1 MRFKANMK
9 PLTHNEIMDLRYAKQ
24 YFQDCYLVS
33 SIGALANSKKG
44 SKILENNISHTNDGF
59 RVKFNNINNKS
70 EDFFISQKELD
81 NLTPIDKYGNPI
93 EINKHFP
100 HNPILKAIEIAM
112 NKIIEKNPSKKPW
125 ISRIPNCNEKFE
137 FNKPSNF
144 LEMFT
149 GEKPIKL
156 NEDNFKLNLKSK
168 EEDAIELFDQ
178 ISDNPNN
185 SFVVGTSINLG
196 LKKINDF
203 HCFDV
208 KNVNKEN
215 ETIDIFDHRFQQI
228 IRLTYDEAIKQLKY
242 IVGYFGKEK

>member
-1 MRFKANMK
+1 MK

-44 SKILENNISHTNDGF
+44 SKILENNIAHTSEGF

-81 NLTPIDKYGNPI
+81 NLTLMDKYGNPI
-93 EINKHFP
+93 EINKYFP

-112 NKIIEKNPSKKPW
+112 NKIISKHPFKKPLL
-125 ISRIPNCNEKFE
+125 SRIPNCNEKFE

-149 GEKPIKL
+149 GEKPINL
-156 NEDNFKLNLKSK
+156 NEDSFKLNLKSK
-168 EEDAIELFDQ
+168 KEDAIKLLDQ
-178 ISDNPNN
+178 MSDNPNN
-185 SFVVGTSINLG
+185 SFVVGTSINFREKDL
-196 LKKINDF
+196 NDF

-208 KNVNKEN
+208 KNVNKSN
-215 ETIDIFDHRFQQI
+215 ETIDIFDHRFQQT